1 MHICIDSTYIVFA
14 IRKSFHSESLSIC
27 TLRVKLVTTVPT
39 KARRMFRFGG
49 IHVLTR
55 TLDC

>member
-27 TLRVKLVTTVPT
+27 ILRVTEYNDINYFLCDT
-39 KARRMFRFGG
+39 
-49 IHVLTR
+49 
-55 TLDC
+55 